1 MAKPSYQQMA
11 AHFAALAG
19 ANAPKENN
27 TYIALRDFYEK
38 LNRKLLMF
46 DTRNTKVYGAADNLA
61 YAITRILKEAQAL
74 AEASQAGD
82 EEKTK
87 KQLDVTAA
95 ACENFDKCLST
106 FKKDGVTDPHFSNN
120 HKDVKLFETAKY
132 DQGLPILQAAGVS
145 AEDLKSED
153 IEEIKENLDEDT
165 KETLNYRIKFNEK
178 KAQKIAED
186 EKYKNNSE
194 EKELY
199 ALHERAEQY
208 VLYAQ
213 RPIEPVAWTKKETQD
228 SKREYQPSP
237 LDIPTEEK
245 SWKNYRILH
254 LRGVDPSQENFQE
267 NLAKSIV
274 ATFQM
279 TRPQN
284 QQNAFSVKL
293 ARSQAQQLMNLPTF
307 KTFCQYPSLVRKYLN
322 GDKLFQ
328 ACGGLFRPFHLTD
341 KNKGIE
347 ILQALKKMPE
357 KMDDPKNQSKEWKA
371 LIKTLKNIDPY
382 VDDAEQ
388 EKQLQAAYDATAA
401 YMKGRKSVRSTQ
413 EEQNQFDQ
421 SMDVLATLAKAND
434 FAKVAANVI
443 VDRTN
448 EVRDRIFHKHQSVSL
463 GNYGEDKLEQHMNQ
477 DRVRRDSLGDIEL
490 GAPSNSNPSL

>member
-11 AHFAALAG
+11 AHFAALSSP
-19 ANAPKENN
+19 NAPTDNN
-27 TYIALRDFYEK
+27 TFTALRDFYEK
-38 LNRKLLMF
+38 LNRNLALF
-46 DTRNTKVYGAADNLA
+46 DSRNTKVYGAADNLA
-61 YAITRILKEAQAL
+61 YAIRQILQNARALSEAAQAD
-74 AEASQAGD
+74 D

-87 KQLDVTAA
+87 KQLGVTAA
-95 ACENFDKCLST
+95 ACETFDKCLST
-106 FKKDGVTDPHFSNN
+106 FKKDGLTAPQFLTNA
-120 HKDVKLFETAKY
+120 KDVKIIEESKY

-145 AEDLKSED
+145 TEDLKNENIED
-153 IEEIKENLDEDT
+153 IKKDLDEETKENL
-165 KETLNYRIKFNEK
+165 NYHIQINEK
-178 KAQKIAED
+178 KAKKAA
-186 EKYKNNSE
+186 E
-194 EKELY
+194 EKKIEINPNDRIDDELHQ
-199 ALHERAEQY
+199 AAEQY
-208 VLYAQ
+208 VLYNQ
-213 RPIEPVAWTKKETQD
+213 RPIEPTPWTRKETAD
-228 SKREYQPSP
+228 SKRPYVPSP
-237 LDIPTEEK
+237 LDVPTEEK
-245 SWKNYRILH
+245 SWKNYRLIH
-254 LRGVDPSQENFQE
+254 LRGVDPEQENFQE

-284 QQNAFSVKL
+284 QQDAFSVKL

-307 KTFCQYPSLVRKYLN
+307 KTFCQYPSMVRKYLN

-341 KNKGIE
+341 KDKGIE

-357 KMDDPKNQSKEWKA
+357 KMDDPKGQSREWNT

-388 EKQLQAAYDATAA
+388 EKQMQAVYDATAA

-448 EVRDRIFHKHQSVSL
+448 EVRGRIFHKHQPVSL
-463 GNYGEDKLEQHMNQ
+463 GNYGEDKVEQHMNQ
-477 DRVRRDSLGDIEL
+477 DRVRKDSLASIDLNG
-490 GAPSNSNPSL
+490 PSNSNPLL